1 MKPHYYC
8 KECGKRFSQ
17 GGYDYYLTVL
27 GDPKAQGRPRAC
39 ASGKHARMYERKE
52 DTQNKRTLEVVA
64 RTDAPDEL
72 LGGPLRVD
80 IKFFFPRPKGHYGT
94 GRNSGQLKDW
104 APTWHVSRP
113 DRDNLDK
120 LVLDA
125 LTGVFWRDDN
135 QVCAG
140 EITKQYS
147 DRPRTEIGIKK
158 L

>member
-1 MKPHYYC
+1 MQHRIPRGLNARDYMTD
-8 KECGKRFSQ
+8 
-17 GGYDYYLTVL
+17 YDYELTIL

-39 ASGKHARMYERKE
+39 AFGKHARMYERKQ
-52 DTQNKRTLEVVA
+52 DKAAKHTLAVIA
-64 RTDAPDEL
+64 RLRAPKEL
-72 LGGPLRVD
+72 LRGPLRVD
-80 IKFFFPRPKGHYGT
+80 IRLYFARPQAHYGS
-94 GRNSGQLKDW
+94 GRNRGVVKPL
-104 APTWHVSRP
+104 APLWHTSRP